1 MIVRVL
7 QPADTES
14 RGEVIDLPGVGMCQV
29 CDDARLTTTA
39 QLTNWLSAARAAAE
53 PATTLVLP
61 RLTHIVQSPDN
72 HVYLALDADANVVA
86 QITAS

>member
-7 QPADTES
+7 QSADTES
-14 RGEVIDLPGVGMCQV
+14 RGEVIDVPGIGMCQV
-29 CDDARLTTTA
+29 CDDARLASTS
-39 QLTNWLSAARAAAE
+39 QLTNWLSAARTAAA

-61 RLTHIVQSPDN
+61 RLTHIAQSPDN
-72 HVYLALDADANVVA
+72 YVYLALDTNGNVAA